1 MKLFRVLL
9 TTAIILLIL
18 QAETHLRVFALRV
31 TKSCSGCRLKGVRI
45 QNADLTGADLSNADL
60 RWAKLDSVNLNHANL
75 QGANLRHAR
84 LHNVTTK
91 GTNFCEATLMDAVK
105 GYCNQP

>member
-9 TTAIILLIL
+9 TTLIVLLVL
-18 QAETHLRVFALRV
+18 QAETPLRVVALRV
-31 TKSCSGCRLKGVRI
+31 TKNCPGCRLKGVHI
-45 QNADLTGADLSNADL
+45 QNADLAGADLSNADL

-84 LHNVTTK
+84 LYNVTTK
-91 GTNFCEATLMDAVK
+91 DTDFCGAILMDAVK
-105 GYCNQP
+105 GYCD